1 MKNKIQRNKCNISKR
16 EFIKRS
22 LALSAG
28 LVCFPRDVVLSETSS
43 ENEGIYKKLAM
54 YQDETAR
61 GIMCRICPNECVLKE
76 GELSKCNNR
85 KVHNSKLY
93 TLAYGNPCTAAV
105 DPVEKKP
112 LYHFLPGSRAYSIAT
127 AGCNLVCLN
136 CQNWAISQ
144 TSPDKTR
151 NYDIP
156 PVQVVAESIKNNCA
170 SIAYTYSEPV
180 TFYEYV
186 FDTATLARKA
196 GVKNIMKSNGY
207 INPEPLKNLCGV
219 IDAANIDLK
228 AFTESTYLK
237 LTGGKLQPVL
247 DTLKVYRDM
256 GVWLEITNLIVPT
269 WTDNQDDIANMC
281 KWLGENG
288 FKNTPIHF
296 DRFYPMYKLE
306 QLAPTPVDVL
316 NNAVRLAEGEGLN
329 YVYTGNMPGNEKSD
343 TICPSCKSVV
353 VARQG
358 YRITV
363 NNITNGKCNKCGS
376 KIDGVWN

>member
-1 MKNKIQRNKCNISKR
+1 MKNKIQHNKCNISKR

-156 PVQVVAESIKNNCA
+156 PVQVVAESVKNNCA

-207 INPEPLKNLCGV
+207 INPEPLKNLCSV

-228 AFTESTYLK
+228 AFAESTYLK

-247 DTLKVYRDM
+247 DSLKVYRDM

-353 VARQG
+353 VVRQG